1 MKSVKKAGSASNLL
15 ASWNYK
21 GHCLVC
27 ENRIYPSGSGNKELL
42 YFAYGFWLQYRAFLM
57 FLAATRV
64 AR

>member
-1 MKSVKKAGSASNLL
+1 
-15 ASWNYK
+15 
-21 GHCLVC
+21 LVC